1 MRIVPV
7 ILAILFVTPL
17 ASEENWK
24 ELLKECSAI
33 EETIDRLACFD
44 GFVASQVEIRPLED
58 NKTTNDVKK
67 LDEIKTLV
75 EALKFNQAIPLIP
88 ETLPEDLRKEIIN
101 LVVSKVKP
109 LPARKTQLNYEG
121 YLLLTKLEPTN
132 ASFQKKGTDTKL
144 S

>member
-67 LDEIKTLV
+67 IGRDKNT
-75 EALKFNQAIPLIP
+75 
-88 ETLPEDLRKEIIN
+88 
-101 LVVSKVKP
+101 
-109 LPARKTQLNYEG
+109 G
-121 YLLLTKLEPTN
+121 
-132 ASFQKKGTDTKL
+132 
-144 S
+144 

>member
-1 MRIVPV
+1 MRIIPV
-7 ILAILFVTPL
+7 ILAVLFVTPL

-24 ELLKECSAI
+24 DILKECSAI
-33 EETIDRLACFD
+33 EETTDRLECFD

-88 ETLPEDLRKEIIN
+88 ENLPEDLRKEIIN

-109 LPARKTQLNYEG
+109 LPARKTQLN
-121 YLLLTKLEPTN
+121 
-132 ASFQKKGTDTKL
+132 
-144 S
+144 